1 MYDSGVLRARGATFI
16 NNKWRRPS
24 NRCAIEEKVMNVAV
38 VLIIAV
44 VLFFL
49 AYRFYARFIAKL
61 F

>member
-1 MYDSGVLRARGATFI
+1 
-16 NNKWRRPS
+16 
-24 NRCAIEEKVMNVAV
+24 MNVAV

-61 F
+61 FDENDNRPTPACALRDDRDYVPTKPVV